1 MNSHPHDTFDSKTGS
16 GAGPRLGPG
25 ASEAETTLRLIAGL
39 PVPEGLEERVKAG
52 LHQASHQAPDRA
64 SHEAPRSGGLLH
76 WPLATRLDRSRAG
89 SMRLGWMQSRFA
101 RSAAAAAIVLVV
113 AGGGWEVYSH
123 IQPTQE
129 PKAIVLPPVAGH
141 GGFSSAN
148 AIRTPRT
155 LNGTVLTHPLATQ
168 AKPDADAVKKATDSA
183 KKPDSAK
190 KSGKKAKAGT
200 QASAP

>member
-16 GAGPRLGPG
+16 GSGPGSGPG
-25 ASEAETTLRLIAGL
+25 AGEAETTLRLIAGL
-39 PVPEGLEERVKAG
+39 PAPEGLEERVKAG
-52 LHQASHQAPDRA
+52 LHQV
-64 SHEAPRSGGLLH
+64 SHEAPRSASLLH
-76 WPLATRLDRSRAG
+76 WPLATRLDPSHAG
-89 SMRLGWMQSRFA
+89 SMRLGWMQSTFA

-113 AGGGWEVYSH
+113 AGGGWEVYSR
-123 IQPTQE
+123 IQPAQE
-129 PKAIVLPPVAGH
+129 PKAIVLPAVAGH

-155 LNGTVLTHPLATQ
+155 LNGTVLTHPLTVQ

-183 KKPDSAK
+183 KKPESAK
-190 KSGKKAKAGT
+190 KPGKKAKAEGT